1 MTALRRRVD
10 EAAAEPSP
18 PTLAV
23 QAYQRLE
30 ELIVTAR
37 LKPGAVVSEAGL
49 GRQLGIGRMPIRE
62 AIKRLDSEGLLI
74 VLPQRGVLVSSID
87 AGQFR
92 LQLETRRPIDR
103 LLAESAARR
112 ATRGERDGFR
122 RLAEEI
128 VSAAARDDIDGF
140 LACDRACDQLV
151 ATACRNPFTARA
163 AAQLHAHSR
172 RFWHAYRDQEDL
184 SESAAHHAGLMQAI
198 ADGGA
203 DAAASAS
210 DRLIDYL
217 DVFAQAAFGRS

>member
-1 MTALRRRVD
+1 VTALRRRI
-10 EAAAEPSP
+10 EEGAEPSP

-23 QAYQRLE
+23 QAYQLLE

-37 LKPGAVVSEAGL
+37 LKPGAVVSEASL

-62 AIKRLDSEGLLI
+62 AIKRLDAEGLLV
-74 VLPQRGVLVSSID
+74 VLPQRGVLVSPID

-112 ATRGERDGFR
+112 ATRSERDDFR
-122 RLAEEI
+122 HLADEI
-128 VSAAARDDIDGF
+128 VAAAARDDVDGF
-140 LACDRACDQLV
+140 LARDRAFDQLV
-151 ATACRNPFTARA
+151 ASACRNPFTARA

-184 SESAAHHAGLMQAI
+184 AESAAHHAGLMRAV
-198 ADGGA
+198 ADEGA
-203 DAAASAS
+203 EAASAAS

-217 DVFAQAAFGRS
+217 DAFAQAAFGRS